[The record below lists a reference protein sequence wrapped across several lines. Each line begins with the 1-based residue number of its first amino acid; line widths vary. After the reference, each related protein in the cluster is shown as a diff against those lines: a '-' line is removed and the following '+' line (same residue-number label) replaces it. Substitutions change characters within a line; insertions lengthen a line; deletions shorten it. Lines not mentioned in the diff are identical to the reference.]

1 MALIGNR
8 KAAPAAVALVGA
20 VLLLVP
26 FAKPGAYFNT
36 FFLSENFLYLLFYWI
51 ALATSWNI
59 LSGYA
64 HYLSFGHGAFFG
76 AGVYTT
82 ATLAGKLAV
91 PFLWCIPAAAGIAAV
106 LALGIGA
113 VVFRLNRLR
122 GDLFALLTL
131 AVAFVLATVVLNT
144 AIDGGQGV
152 YLSTVPM
159 PSIAGSPTTTIY
171 LLGLALAAIA
181 VAAAYVI
188 AHSQFGLGLFAIHD
202 DEDVAEAKGVPTFRY
217 KMIAFAISAGIAGAV
232 GAVHA
237 MYVGYVTV
245 GETFG
250 ISVPLYVV
258 LMSVLGGMR
267 HWLGPAVGAALI
279 GGSLFAF
286 TGGSSATIGRAVV
299 AFGLIVVILML
310 PEGVVPTL
318 LGGAKRWLGKR
329 KKSQVKA
336 EIPPAPATLR
346 SRASGSNAGAPLLAC
361 LKVEK
366 SFGGIHALRGVSLEL
381 KRGEILGLVGP
392 NGSGKTTLINVI
404 SGQYRLDGGTI
415 ALDGRAIGRMRAH
428 RIAALGVARTYQ
440 IPRPFAHLT
449 ALENVVL
456 SGTFG
461 GVRLGGADHAAIR
474 AEAEH
479 WLAFAGLGARAG
491 NLPGELNLHER
502 KFLELA
508 RALAAHP
515 CVLMLD
521 EVLAGLTPTEIAN
534 AVALIRRI
542 RDAGASILFVEHN
555 MRAVLE
561 LSDRLVVLNYGEVIA
576 AGAPRDVLRNPD
588 VVTAYLGAAH
598 A

>member
-1 MALIGNR
+1 MALTRSNH
-8 KAAPAAVALVGA
+8 AAPAVALLAAVALFF
-20 VLLLVP
+20 VP
-26 FAKPGAYFNT
+26 SARIPAFYE
-36 FFLSENFLYLLFYWI
+36 SFLYILFYWI

-82 ATLAGKLAV
+82 ATLTTKFSV
-91 PFLWCIPAAAGIAAV
+91 PFLWSIPAAAGVAAL

-131 AVAFVLATVVLNT
+131 AVAFVLSTIILNT
-144 AIDGGQGV
+144 PIDGGPGV
-152 YLSTVPM
+152 YLSAVPL
-159 PSIAGSPTTTIY
+159 PNFGGSPTATIY
-171 LLGLALAAIA
+171 MLGLGLAVIAI
-181 VAAAYVI
+181 AAAYVV
-188 AHSQFGLGLFAIHD
+188 AHSRLGLGLFAIHD
-202 DEDVAEAKGVPTFRY
+202 DEDVAEAKGVPTFFY
-217 KMIAFAISAGIAGAV
+217 KMAAFAISAGIAGAV

-237 MYVGYVTV
+237 MYVSYVTV

-250 ISVPLYVV
+250 ITVPLYVV

-279 GGSLFAF
+279 GASLFAF
-286 TGGSSATIGRAVV
+286 TGGAQATVGRAVV
-299 AFGLIVVILML
+299 AFGLIAVILLL
-310 PEGVVPTL
+310 PDGVVPTL
-318 LGGAKRWLGKR
+318 LSRMKRWLR
-329 KKSQVKA
+329 RPVKP
-336 EIPPAPATLR
+336 IPAPAA
-346 SRASGSNAGAPLLAC
+346 ASVPIPPGRPAAAASESGKPLLVC
-361 LKVEK
+361 GEVKK
-366 SFGGIHALRGVSLEL
+366 SFGGIHALRGVSVEVR
-381 KRGEILGLVGP
+381 RGEILGLVGP

-404 SGQYRLDGGTI
+404 TGQYRLDGGSI
-415 ALDGRAIGRMRAH
+415 ALEGREIGRQKAH
-428 RIAALGVARTYQ
+428 RIAALGIARTYQ

-456 SGTFG
+456 AGTFG
-461 GVRLGGADHAAIR
+461 RKSERVEVR
-474 AEAEH
+474 AEAQQ

-515 CVLMLD
+515 SLLMLD
-521 EVLAGLTPTEIAN
+521 EVLAGLTPTEIEN

-542 RDAGASILFVEHN
+542 RERGTTILFVEHN

-561 LSDRLVVLNYGEVIA
+561 LCDRLVVLNYGQVIA
-576 AGAPRDVLRNPD
+576 AGAPRDVVRNPE
-588 VVTAYLGAAH
+588 VVTAYLGTGH